1 METSDYPVIEPNS
14 NKTGP
19 RALNP
24 ALKIQC
30 VRQSLSIKNLR
41 FIWDGESLPRANY
54 VNNRKIVPTLMYFI

>member
-30 VRQSLSIKNLR
+30 VRKKSTKQEIVNAK
-41 FIWDGESLPRANY
+41 ESEVKADRGAPL
-54 VNNRKIVPTLMYFI
+54 